1 MQWDFD
7 HRCGS
12 LLIILAKLIQLRNHK
27 SLNFKGFFYSASSLI
42 LGGQGVKQ
50 TPFLKDAQQN
60 PQNPSDTQE
69 HSAKENILV
78 IYMYMLLHCS
88 LKKEFETLSKRDL
101 PPPMNPFETFF

>member
-12 LLIILAKLIQLRNHK
+12 LLIILAKLIQLINHK
-27 SLNFKGFFYSASSLI
+27 SLYFKGFFYSASSLI
-42 LGGQGVKQ
+42 FGGQGVKQ

-69 HSAKENILV
+69 HSAKENILSYLHV
-78 IYMYMLLHCS
+78 RCTLL
-88 LKKEFETLSKRDL
+88 
-101 PPPMNPFETFF
+101 